1 MLEIVNK
8 VLLTGNKFMFK
19 LHLELPA
26 FAYSTYEP
34 FTKHRERIQIFKE
47 TVNLKCIY
55 KNKLDKACFLMMLH
69 MLLVKI

>member
-8 VLLTGNKFMFK
+8 VLLTGNKFMSK

-34 FTKHRERIQIFKE
+34 FTKHRERIQ
-47 TVNLKCIY
+47 NLKKQLI
-55 KNKLDKACFLMMLH
+55 
-69 MLLVKI
+69 